1 MLGVFS
7 AFDVAWG
14 CCQVLG
20 WCVLHSQLPPP
31 PPGFLTDWEFSKLTV
46 SQSIVGIKLTFDVL
60 GENPLYADSDCDT
73 VLTSLPSPA
82 CRGSCG
88 LVLLGDNI

>member
-1 MLGVFS
+1 MW
-7 AFDVAWG
+7 D
-14 CCQVLG
+14 
-20 WCVLHSQLPPP
+20 WCVHSQLPPP

-73 VLTSLPSPA
+73 VNLLII
-82 CRGSCG
+82 
-88 LVLLGDNI
+88 VLRSIISH